1 VTWAPRR
8 IVTGHDPEGR
18 SVVLTDGAPPVRREV
33 PDAGV
38 SFFELWNTNE
48 IPAVVTADEPEPTE
62 RPLRVP
68 PMPNGT
74 VIRVNEFRPGFL
86 SPEGRQS
93 PVHRTETI
101 DYGIVLEGEMV
112 LILDDE
118 EVELRAGDVVV
129 QRGTDHA
136 WANRSDR
143 VARMVFVLVD
153 GRFAPELAEVL
164 GPEALDR
171 TAHAADPGATQSAR

>member
-1 VTWAPRR
+1 MSWAPRR
-8 IVTGHDPEGR
+8 VITGHNADGR
-18 SVVLTDGAPPVRREV
+18 SVVLTDGVPPVRREV
-33 PDAGV
+33 PGAGV
-38 SFFELWNTNE
+38 SFFELWNTNAA
-48 IPAVVTADEPEPTE
+48 PAPVTAAEPTE

-93 PVHRTETI
+93 PMHRTETI

-112 LILDDE
+112 LILDDS

-136 WANRSDR
+136 RANRSDR

-153 GRFAPELAEVL
+153 GRFAPDLAASL
-164 GPEALDR
+164 GAEALAR
-171 TAHAADPGATQSAR
+171 MAQAADPGATEEA

>member
-1 VTWAPRR
+1 MSRAPRR
-8 IVTGHDPEGR
+8 VVTGHDAGGR
-18 SVVLTDGAPPVRREV
+18 SVVLTDGVPPVRREV
-33 PDAGV
+33 PGAGV
-38 SFFELWNTNE
+38 SFFELWNTNAM
-48 IPAVVTADEPEPTE
+48 PAPVTADEPEPTE
-62 RPLRVP
+62 RPLSVP
-68 PMPNGT
+68 PTPNGT

-93 PVHRTETI
+93 PMHRTETI

-112 LILDDE
+112 LILDDA

-136 WANRSDR
+136 WANRSHQ

-153 GRFAPELAEVL
+153 GRFAPDLAESL
-164 GPEALDR
+164 GPEALGR
-171 TAHAADPGATQSAR
+171 VAHAADPGATEES